1 MRKEPRLN
9 PKKTI
14 LEQDN
19 PEKSLY
25 NIFMTEEEII
35 SLILYRDAM
44 MLVLNKPA
52 GLAVH
57 RGPKAAFGSHEAL
70 EPHFDKLKFGLP
82 RAPALA
88 HRLDRDTSGCLVLG
102 RHRKALEDL
111 FNLFRTGAV
120 QKTYL
125 AVVEGYPDQQEGL
138 IDLALKKRDAQR
150 GWWMKVDPE
159 GQPSQTRFQCV
170 GSQNGLSLMVLQPL
184 TGRTHQLRVHMA
196 AMGWPILGEPVYGS
210 APRQGGP
217 PLHLHA
223 ASIRVPLYKNK
234 PPVFV
239 KAPVPATV
247 AKTIQD
253 MGLLDKIDAALLS
266 VGSL

>member
-1 MRKEPRLN
+1 
-9 PKKTI
+9 
-14 LEQDN
+14 
-19 PEKSLY
+19 
-25 NIFMTEEEII
+25 MTEEEIV

-52 GLAVH
+52 GFAVH

-120 QKTYL
+120 EKTYL
-125 AVVEGYPDQQEGL
+125 AVVEGRSLQQEGL

-150 GWWMKVDPE
+150 GWWMKVDSE
-159 GQPSQTRFQCV
+159 GQPSQTRFQCL
-170 GSQNGLSLMVLQPL
+170 GSQDGLSLMALQPL

-196 AMGWPILGEPVYGS
+196 AMGWPILGDTVYGS

-217 PLHLHA
+217 MLHLHA
-223 ASIRVPLYKNK
+223 ASITIPLYKNK
-234 PPVFV
+234 PPIFV
-239 KAPVPATV
+239 KAPVPEIMAN
-247 AKTIQD
+247 TIRF
-253 MGLLDKIDAALLS
+253 MGLSTEIGA
-266 VGSL
+266 

>member
-1 MRKEPRLN
+1 
-9 PKKTI
+9 
-14 LEQDN
+14 
-19 PEKSLY
+19 
-25 NIFMTEEEII
+25 MTEDEMAA
-35 SLILYRDAM
+35 LVLYRDAM

-57 RGPKAAFGSHEAL
+57 RGPKAAFGKHEAL

-111 FNLFRTGAV
+111 AQLFRNGGV
-120 QKTYL
+120 GKTYL
-125 AVVEGYPDQQEGL
+125 ALVEGTPDQQQGL
-138 IDLALKKRDAQR
+138 IDLPLQKRDAQR

-159 GQPSQTRFQCV
+159 GLPSQTRFQCL
-170 GSQNGLSLMVLQPL
+170 GTQANLSLMALQPL

-196 AMGWPILGEPVYGS
+196 AMGWPIMGDPVYGL

-217 PLHLHA
+217 VLHLHA
-223 ASIRVPLYKNK
+223 ATVTVPLYKNK
-234 PPVFV
+234 APIVV
-239 KAPVPATV
+239 KAPLPAHMASTFAELGFV
-247 AKTIQD
+247 VD
-253 MGLLDKIDAALLS
+253 LENLS
-266 VGSL
+266 

>member
-1 MRKEPRLN
+1 
-9 PKKTI
+9 
-14 LEQDN
+14 
-19 PEKSLY
+19 
-25 NIFMTEEEII
+25 MTEDEML

-52 GLAVH
+52 GIAVH
-57 RGPKAAFGSHEAL
+57 RGPKAAFGTHEAL
-70 EPHFDKLKFGLP
+70 EPHFDSLKFGLP

-102 RHRKALEDL
+102 RHRKALVDL
-111 FNLFRTGAV
+111 FHLFRTGAV

-125 AVVEGYPDQQEGL
+125 AVVEGRPEQHEGL

-159 GQPSQTRFQCV
+159 GQPSQTRFQCL
-170 GSQNGLSLMVLQPL
+170 GSHEGFSLMALHPL

-196 AMGWPILGEPVYGS
+196 AMDWPILGDPVYGK

-217 PLHLHA
+217 GLHLHA
-223 ASIRVPLYKNK
+223 ASITIPFYKNK
-234 PPVFV
+234 PPLVV
-239 KAPVPATV
+239 NAPVPDSMAQ
-247 AKTIQD
+247 TIET
-253 MGLLDKIDAALLS
+253 MGLSDRLTEF
-266 VGSL
+266 V

>member
-1 MRKEPRLN
+1 
-9 PKKTI
+9 
-14 LEQDN
+14 
-19 PEKSLY
+19 
-25 NIFMTEEEII
+25 MTEEEIV

-57 RGPKAAFGSHEAL
+57 RGPKAAFGSDAVL

-125 AVVEGYPDQQEGL
+125 AVVEGCPEQQEGL
-138 IDLALKKRDAQR
+138 IDLALKKRDAKR

-159 GQPSQTRFQCV
+159 GQPSQTRFQCL
-170 GSQNGLSLMVLQPL
+170 GSQQGMSLVALHPL
-184 TGRTHQLRVHMA
+184 TGRTHQLRVHMS
-196 AMGWPILGEPVYGS
+196 AMGWPILGDPVYGS

-217 PLHLHA
+217 LLHLHA
-223 ASIRVPLYKNK
+223 AAITIPFYKNK
-234 PPVFV
+234 PPIFV
-239 KAPVPATV
+239 KAPLPDAMFQ
-247 AKTIQD
+247 TIQV
-253 MGLLDKIDAALLS
+253 MGLSDKIEEAYMSAQ
-266 VGSL
+266 SL